1 MVPKMR
7 RPLGA
12 WVTGLCLLLST
23 AQPRGET
30 SASGSPAHSQ
40 RALVQE
46 VEDRGV
52 ARVVVTLRSGDR
64 RRGRSVKTIVDE
76 VLRTVPP
83 SEIEAKHRLESA
95 PVFIARING
104 RGLKRLLAD
113 PRVSG
118 VDLDGEVR
126 GTDQISAVQI
136 GADQVQDLGIIGEGV
151 TVAVLDSGTDILEN
165 PDLDPALA
173 GEECFCSGFF
183 GGCCPDGSARQSGP
197 GSAHTVTSHGPGVM
211 GIIASR
217 GVVAPLGIAPG
228 SRILMVR
235 VLDDSLI
242 GTFSDVLLALDWVVT
257 HGEGVRVVNLS
268 LAAGPYA
275 APCDH
280 DGAFNEAVAQLSAV
294 FRAKG
299 GVFVA
304 ASGNDSSTDVMGS
317 PACVASV
324 ISVGA
329 VDAADQVLS
338 TSNGGES
345 LDLLAPG
352 ANIRTSSSFGRTQEL
367 TGTSAAAPHVSASAA
382 LLFSANPDLAPDDLE
397 ARLKSRGIPV
407 VDSRSLLT
415 TARLDVFQAL
425 LLPIEVQSIP
435 QALPQRSRGRGFTLV
450 LEPRPPFLASDLDLS
465 SLSVSL
471 GGGPEVQ
478 VELSGATLEDKDGD
492 GVEELVVHLD
502 RRLLLSGVSGTGDFP
517 LVVRGAY
524 QSGIEVGGTAT
535 LRILHPPAKG
545 RAPEPAP

>member
-1 MVPKMR
+1 MR

-40 RALVQE
+40 RTLVQE
-46 VEDRGV
+46 LEDQGV
-52 ARVVVTLRSGDR
+52 ARVVVTLRSGDPH
-64 RRGRSVKTIVDE
+64 RGRSVKTIVDE
-76 VLRTVPP
+76 VLRAAPP

-95 PVFIARING
+95 PVFIARITGNG
-104 RGLKRLLAD
+104 LQRLLAD
-113 PRVSG
+113 PRVSR

-126 GTDQISAVQI
+126 GTDAVSAAQI
-136 GADQVQDLGIIGEGV
+136 GADRVQELGILGEGV
-151 TVAVLDSGTDILEN
+151 IVAVLDSGTDILEN

-173 GEECFCSGFF
+173 GEECFCSGS
-183 GGCCPDGSARQSGP
+183 GGCCPDGSSRQSGP

-217 GVVAPLGIAPG
+217 GVVAPQGIAPL

-257 HGEGVRVVNLS
+257 HADGVRVVNLS
-268 LAAGPYA
+268 FAAGPFA

-280 DGAFNEAVAQLSAV
+280 DGAFNEAVSQLSAA

-304 ASGNDSSTDVMGS
+304 ASGNDSRTDVMGS

-352 ANIRTSSSFGRTQEL
+352 ARISTSSSFGRTQEL

-382 LLFSANPDLAPDDLE
+382 LLFSANGDLAPDDLE
-397 ARLKSRGIPV
+397 ERLKSRGIPV
-407 VDSRSLLT
+407 LDPRTLLT
-415 TARLDVFQAL
+415 TARLDAFQAL

-450 LEPRPPFLASDLDLS
+450 LEPPPPFLASDLDLS

-478 VELSGATLEDKDGD
+478 ADLSSATLEDKDGD
-492 GVEELVVHLD
+492 GVDELVVHLD
-502 RRLLLSGVSGTGDFP
+502 RRLLLSGISGTGDFP

-535 LRILHPPAKG
+535 LRILQPAAKG
-545 RAPEPAP
+545 RAPEPTP